1 MIERDLDHH
10 VNGCGAAHR
19 RLVGHLEALAD
30 SGGLN
35 DAVALQPCRLPGW
48 SVGHLLTHLAR
59 NADSHTR
66 VIDGALRG
74 EVTDQY
80 EGGAAGRSAEIDAGA
95 ARGAQVLVDDV
106 RSSIVHLEAAWARA
120 AAGGWQGEWRSPGA
134 GQRPL
139 FELAFRRWREVEV
152 HTSDMDLGAT
162 WQQWSAEY
170 VRYEL
175 DRQVMLWRS
184 RKSMGMT
191 VLPEAALRLPP
202 NHRLAWLLRRVEV
215 EGLATPDGL

>member
-1 MIERDLDHH
+1 MSDVGRLLNEH
-10 VNGCGAAHR
+10 VVGCAAAHQ
-19 RLVGHLEALAD
+19 RLLAALETLTD
-30 SGGLN
+30 E
-35 DAVALQPCRLPGW
+35 QCRGTTALPGW
-48 SVGHLLTHLAR
+48 TRGHVLNHLAR
-59 NADSHTR
+59 NADSH
-66 VIDGALRG
+66 VHLLQCASRG
-74 EVTDQY
+74 EVGEQY
-80 EGGAAGRSAEIDAGA
+80 PGGAVARNAAIEEGAGRSAE
-95 ARGAQVLVDDV
+95 QLVADV
-106 RSSIVHLEAAWARA
+106 RRSIYALEAQWAA
-120 AAGGWQGEWRSPGA
+120 TNAQGWQGEGMNSAGA
-134 GQRPL
+134 TIPMNDVVFL
-139 FELAFRRWREVEV
+139 RWREVEV
-152 HTSDMDLGAT
+152 HTSDLDLGAT